1 VQRQVV
7 GGDFNG
13 HVVGH
18 VLFSLSLDVGQP
30 VVVLGGAAI
39 NHVEILGLDLGS
51 DRSAMADADLA
62 AVEFA
67 NRRHFGGG
75 AGEESFVG
83 AIHFVAGDALF
94 DAPQCP
100 VRRRSAAPWRG

>member
-7 GGDFNG
+7 GGDFYG

-30 VVVLGGAAI
+30 VVVLGGTAI
-39 NHVEILGLDLGS
+39 NHVEILGLDLGG
-51 DRSAMADADLA
+51 DRAAAADADLA

-67 NRRHFGGG
+67 DRRHFGGG
-75 AGEESFVG
+75 AGEEGFVSSNK
-83 AIHFVAGDALF
+83 L
-94 DAPQCP
+94 
-100 VRRRSAAPWRG
+100 RRG